1 MDADEREVYNYLE
14 SYHGQYV
21 SVKEICRRASTKK
34 RFAKEPDWAREVL
47 NRMKD
52 QGLVESNM
60 GGRYR
65 LKDEHGEK
73 EEHMSEDTAKIIE
86 EGGQQG
92 QTGITLDTEDED

>member
-1 MDADEREVYNYLE
+1 MDADEKDVYRYLE
-14 SYHGQYV
+14 NYNGQYV

-47 NRMKD
+47 KRMAD
-52 QGLVESNM
+52 HHLVESDI

-65 LKDEHGEK
+65 IKEDHKHKDEHL
-73 EEHMSEDTAKIIE
+73 SEDTARIIE

-92 QTGITLDTEDED
+92 QTGIQIDMEDED